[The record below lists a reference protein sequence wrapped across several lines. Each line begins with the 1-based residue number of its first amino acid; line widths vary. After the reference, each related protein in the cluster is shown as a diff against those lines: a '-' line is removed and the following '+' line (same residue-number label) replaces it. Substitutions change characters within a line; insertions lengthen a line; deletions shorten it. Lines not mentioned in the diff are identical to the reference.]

1 MTKGI
6 RVTAIDLETLESGKR
21 EIEPGD
27 YCLIVAEP
35 LYLASEQRH
44 HNGTIV
50 LTLKRRTITHAD
62 VEPDTTG
69 GEGE

>member
-1 MTKGI
+1 MSSKGI

-21 EIEPGD
+21 EIQPGD

-35 LYLASEQRH
+35 LYLATEQRH

-50 LTLKRRTITHAD
+50 LTLKRRPAT
-62 VEPDTTG
+62 PDTGSTP
-69 GEGE
+69 